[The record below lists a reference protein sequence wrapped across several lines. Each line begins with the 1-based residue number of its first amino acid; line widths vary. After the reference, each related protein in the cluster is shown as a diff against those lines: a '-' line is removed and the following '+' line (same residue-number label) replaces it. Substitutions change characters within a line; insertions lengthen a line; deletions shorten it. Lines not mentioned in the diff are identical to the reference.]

1 MSPEDFTAAVQ
12 AAWEEAKANN
22 EQLQP
27 GGVTCA

>member
-12 AAWEEAKANN
+12 ASWEAAKAAN
-22 EQLQP
+22 EHLQP